1 MVKNSIRCFS
11 RTFFAVMSCT
21 LFVGSVS
28 AAIYKT
34 VDEEGNVVFSDSA
47 PAGESSEEVKLKPLT
62 PIPSPQSGL
71 NISKPKPEEQKIIGY
86 KKLEI
91 VEPTPGATIQNQDS
105 FNVRIALAPG
115 IQPGHRIRL
124 LLNGK
129 RIGESSGQ
137 LSFTASNVE
146 RGSQVLTAEI
156 LDANSKVIK
165 SAKSTVFVHRAIA
178 RPVTN

>member
-1 MVKNSIRCFS
+1 
-11 RTFFAVMSCT
+11 MSCT
-21 LFVGSVS
+21 LFASSVS

-47 PAGESSEEVKLKPLT
+47 PAGKPSEEVKLKPLT

-71 NISKPKPEEQKIIGY
+71 NISKPKPEEQKIVSY

-129 RIGESSGQ
+129 RVGESSGQ

-156 LDANSKVIK
+156 LDENSKVIK

-178 RPVTN
+178 PPPPPS